1 MAYAV
6 INTMA
11 LAATNVDAY
20 NLVGY
25 YQEDIENG
33 CAVFPQEMRNEDF
46 GYHVVLANPEE
57 TGTEI
62 YVIATPE
69 VGYGEDAYHVDP
81 RRFINRAER
90 PLSLKRF
97 GVGEHIELS
106 EDGFVNGGMDTYT
119 GQFITVD
126 PDTGKF
132 GVEVDDFATAI
143 VAFQVVKSTSMT
155 IGNDAVRGYIIRR
168 VK

>member
-20 NLVGY
+20 NLVGHY
-25 YQEDIENG
+25 TEDIENG
-33 CAVFPQEMRNEDF
+33 CAVTPMEMRNEDYTYDVALF
-46 GYHVVLANPEE
+46 NTDDPVVEL
-57 TGTEI
+57 
-62 YVIATPE
+62 YVVATPE

-81 RRFINRAER
+81 RRFINRAGR

-97 GVGEHIELS
+97 GCGEHIELS
-106 EDGFVNGGMDTYT
+106 EDGFINGGMDTYV
-119 GQFITVD
+119 GQIITVD

-132 GVEVDDFATAI
+132 GVEVADLATATLAI
-143 VAFQVVKSTSMT
+143 QVEKRTSMT
-155 IGNDAVRGYIIRR
+155 IGNDAVNGYILRR
-168 VK
+168 IK